1 MGWWLWSRQTGRQS
15 SYGSGE
21 SYDAFDRSWSET
33 EGYGAEAGSYRSFD
47 RQRDWTSGGDAS
59 STGDRVKNAVSSA
72 ADRAR
77 DAVSEAGDR
86 ARGMVSGAGQRAR
99 SVVDDVGARTKNYA
113 SRASSQ
119 MTDAS
124 RRAGSQLSYWMDHN
138 PLAVGAAAMVIGA
151 AVGMALPESRREQ
164 ELMGDT
170 RDRLFDRA
178 QAMAGDA
185 VDRAKQTARDMA
197 SKAGDAMNQAG
208 SQDNGNSKQPSSDAP
223 RGGGLGQNPR

>member
-1 MGWWLWSRQTGRQS
+1 M
-15 SYGSGE
+15 
-21 SYDAFDRSWSET
+21 A
-33 EGYGAEAGSYRSFD
+33 
-47 RQRDWTSGGDAS
+47 
-59 STGDRVKNAVSSA
+59 
-72 ADRAR
+72 
-77 DAVSEAGDR
+77 
-86 ARGMVSGAGQRAR
+86 
-99 SVVDDVGARTKNYA
+99 
-113 SRASSQ
+113 
-119 MTDAS
+119 
-124 RRAGSQLSYWMDHN
+124 
-138 PLAVGAAAMVIGA
+138 IGA